1 MNASASTS
9 PAKQSWT
16 AYQDHRGAW
25 YVRRSDGQ
33 FLAAMSTGHEF
44 DRDNACLMAAAHDML
59 QALEI
64 LNEWSITA
72 PVEDFPYPVVEA
84 AIRNAR
90 AG

>member
-1 MNASASTS
+1 
-9 PAKQSWT
+9 
-16 AYQDHRGAW
+16 
-25 YVRRSDGQ
+25 
-33 FLAAMSTGHEF
+33 
-44 DRDNACLMAAAHDML
+44 MAAAHDML